1 MSARKKRNLQRVLP
15 ISILW
20 LVTGERDTYFPFSGR
35 FRKMSRLLSLTL
47 VILLLL
53 CVACSHDDDDF
64 LKSQAVTDTNFDNT
78 VVAVNAF
85 DAGPETAN
93 PLSMQ
98 VDVDGQFSRKSDSF
112 DIEATEL
119 HGDLLKLVVAY
130 GGGCETHRFVVWTD
144 NSFSQ
149 SQPPVIKLFVAHD
162 SNGDTC
168 EALIQRAL
176 WIDLLPIKTAF
187 LKANPDQTSGN
198 VSIELENNGSSVQY
212 RF

>member
-1 MSARKKRNLQRVLP
+1 M
-15 ISILW
+15 LW
-20 LVTGERDTYFPFSGR
+20 LVTVERDTDFPFFDR
-35 FRKMSRLLSLTL
+35 FRKMSRLLGLTL
-47 VILLLL
+47 VLLLL
-53 CVACSHDDDDF
+53 SCVACSRDEDD
-64 LKSQAVTDTNFDNT
+64 LTSSQTVTDTNFDNAD
-78 VVAVNAF
+78 VAVNAL
-85 DAGPETAN
+85 DAGPEAAKSLN
-93 PLSMQ
+93 MQ
-98 VDVDGQFSRKSDSF
+98 VDVSGQFSRKSDSF
-112 DIEATEL
+112 DVEATEL

-187 LKANPDQTSGN
+187 LKANPDQTSGV
-198 VSIELENNGSSVQY
+198 VSI
-212 RF
+212 

>member
-1 MSARKKRNLQRVLP
+1 
-15 ISILW
+15 
-20 LVTGERDTYFPFSGR
+20 
-35 FRKMSRLLSLTL
+35 
-47 VILLLL
+47 
-53 CVACSHDDDDF
+53 
-64 LKSQAVTDTNFDNT
+64 
-78 VVAVNAF
+78 
-85 DAGPETAN
+85 
-93 PLSMQ
+93 MQ
-98 VDVDGQFSRKSDSF
+98 VDVDGPFSRKSDSF

-130 GGGCETHRFVVWTD
+130 GGGCESHRFVVWTD

>member
-1 MSARKKRNLQRVLP
+1 M
-15 ISILW
+15 LW
-20 LVTGERDTYFPFSGR
+20 LVTVERDTDFPFFDR
-35 FRKMSRLLSLTL
+35 FRKMSRLLGLTL
-47 VILLLL
+47 VLLLL
-53 CVACSHDDDDF
+53 SCVACSRDEDDV
-64 LKSQAVTDTNFDNT
+64 LNSQAVTDTNIDNAD
-78 VVAVNAF
+78 VVINPFEV
-85 DAGPETAN
+85 GPETAK
-93 PLSMQ
+93 PLNMQ
-98 VDVDGQFSRKSDSF
+98 VDASGMFSRQSDSF
-112 DIEATEL
+112 DVEATEL
-119 HGDLLKLVVAY
+119 YGDLLKLVVAY

-176 WIDLLPIKTAF
+176 WIDLSPIKTAF
-187 LKANPDQTSGN
+187 LKANPDQTSGV